1 MIFVIPWFKKK
12 KGNCKTLFELITHP
26 YLKRILFRATA
37 ILLSIY
43 HYWPLKTHISKHST
57 SSDQASF
64 IFQSICGTASSLKCP
79 LYSVHLNS
87 VTSGVIL
94 LWKSLTRSDA
104 WFNADSL
111 KSKWTSCENMQHLK
125 WAFLFEARS
134 VWAPQ
139 SHWLMILLYNHTH
152 THTHGEISLH
162 FTPLPPH
169 LFPLAEDTIPP
180 WARCDFWQGFSWIK
194 SCFFQSL
201 SLFAKK
207 VFYDRA

>member
-1 MIFVIPWFKKK
+1 MKQRFCNFANIFDDICVSLIYKKRSLQ
-12 KGNCKTLFELITHP
+12 NIVWINHP
-26 YLKRILFRATA
+26 PLPDKRILFRATA

-43 HYWPLKTHISKHST
+43 HYWPLKTHISKHIT

-64 IFQSICGTASSLKCP
+64 IFKSVCGTASSLKCP

-104 WFNADSL
+104 WFSVDSL

-125 WAFLFEARS
+125 RAFLFEARS

-139 SHWLMILLYNHTH
+139 SHWLVILLYSHTH
-152 THTHGEISLH
+152 THSRWN
-162 FTPLPPH
+162 LPPFH
-169 LFPLAEDTIPP
+169 STSSSPVSSGWGHNPSLGMLWFLA
-180 WARCDFWQGFSWIK
+180 G
-194 SCFFQSL
+194 L
-201 SLFAKK
+201 LLN
-207 VFYDRA
+207 